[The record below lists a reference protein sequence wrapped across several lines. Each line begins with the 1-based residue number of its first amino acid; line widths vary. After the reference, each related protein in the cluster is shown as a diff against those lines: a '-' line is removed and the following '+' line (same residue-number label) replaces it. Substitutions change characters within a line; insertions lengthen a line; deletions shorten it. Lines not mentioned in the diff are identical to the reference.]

1 MVVLYVSTR
10 GTKPIYPRSKYAHI
24 TVEMINLSKY
34 ENKTIIHNTNMV
46 DKACS
51 YCFLHVHILPLYSQM
66 QAV

>member
-1 MVVLYVSTR
+1 
-10 GTKPIYPRSKYAHI
+10 
-24 TVEMINLSKY
+24 MINLSKY

-66 QAV
+66 QAA